1 MRFNNSTQKP
11 RSQLPRLLRFWLG
24 QPAGQTRSL
33 APRVWGQSVGPNS
46 SIPIAGAA
54 HPLLTVYDHFHSVLL
69 KTFLLHSQGLRV
81 VESPGL
87 GTREPGIVNRFLFFV
102 KLRLHR
108 KKGNLLQTH
117 APDLPRKNHPV
128 GGGRFPEML
137 QEARWIFIL
146 RFALLWFCTQDALPS
161 FFSFQIQVFKAPHFG
176 PTLWPHTLP
185 PPPRIDFRRRASFW
199 QVFTSEAL
207 KLAVART
214 GGDPARRGRADSRGR
229 EEETEGGG
237 GGGGRRE
244 VGCNLRKTSSWLDF
258 FSCVMWQKT

>member
-1 MRFNNSTQKP
+1 MGPKCGAQFFYSYCRCGAPPPHCVRPLS
-11 RSQLPRLLRFWLG
+11 LGLR
-24 QPAGQTRSL
+24 
-33 APRVWGQSVGPNS
+33 
-46 SIPIAGAA
+46 
-54 HPLLTVYDHFHSVLL
+54 
-69 KTFLLHSQGLRV
+69 TFLLHSQGLRV

-176 PTLWPHTLP
+176 PTLWPP
-185 PPPRIDFRRRASFW
+185 PPPELIFGGGRRFGK
-199 QVFTSEAL
+199 FTSEAH
-207 KLAVART
+207 KLAVREDGRGPCEARKGGLQRER
-214 GGDPARRGRADSRGR
+214 GGDG
-229 EEETEGGG
+229 GGG

>member
-46 SIPIAGAA
+46 SIPYCRCGAPPP
-54 HPLLTVYDHFHSVLL
+54 HCVQPLGLTLVE
-69 KTFLLHSQGLRV
+69 TFLLHSQGLRV

-87 GTREPGIVNRFLFFV
+87 GTREPGIVNRFFFFV

-128 GGGRFPEML
+128 GGGGGEDFQKCYKKLELRSSLDLHPS
-137 QEARWIFIL
+137 L
-146 RFALLWFCTQDALPS
+146 RFALVSYTRRTS
-161 FFSFQIQVFKAPHFG
+161 FFFLFPNSSFQG
-176 PTLWPHTLP
+176 PTLWPHTLAP
-185 PPPRIDFRRRASFW
+185 HTLAPPPRIDFRRRASFW
-199 QVFTSEAL
+199 QV
-207 KLAVART
+207 
-214 GGDPARRGRADSRGR
+214 
-229 EEETEGGG
+229 
-237 GGGGRRE
+237 
-244 VGCNLRKTSSWLDF
+244 TSSPAKHISLR
-258 FSCVMWQKT
+258 

>member
-24 QPAGQTRSL
+24 QPAGQTRCL

-87 GTREPGIVNRFLFFV
+87 GTREPGIVNRFLFFCQTAIAPQ
-102 KLRLHR
+102 KGKSTPNSCPRPS
-108 KKGNLLQTH
+108 KKKSS
-117 APDLPRKNHPV
+117 RW
-128 GGGRFPEML
+128 GGGGIPEGKDFQKCS
-137 QEARWIFIL
+137 QEARWILIL
-146 RFALLWFCTQDALPS
+146 LALLWFRTQHALLSLSS
-161 FFSFQIQVFKAPHFG
+161 FFQVFKAPHFG

-185 PPPRIDFRRRASFW
+185 PPPPELIF
-199 QVFTSEAL
+199 
-207 KLAVART
+207 
-214 GGDPARRGRADSRGR
+214 
-229 EEETEGGG
+229 
-237 GGGGRRE
+237 GGGRRF
-244 VGCNLRKTSSWLDF
+244 GKCSPAKHLSLR
-258 FSCVMWQKT
+258 